1 MRRFRTVR
9 GTKAEAEAEAERVL
23 NGILRE
29 ADVGG
34 EQLSPRLLLGDFMER
49 WLREREYPRPRF
61 KTCRWYEV
69 SGI

>member
-9 GTKAEAEAEAERVL
+9 GTKAEAERVL

-49 WLREREYPRPRF
+49 WLRGREYPRPRF
-61 KTCRWYEV
+61 QTCRWYEV